1 MQLKRIQDQ
10 VAVIFGA
17 SSGIGRATAV
27 ELARRGARVV
37 VAARSREGLDSLV
50 ETITGLGGRAAAR
63 PAEVTDFEQVRAV
76 AQEAVDRYGR
86 LDTWVHTAATSLY
99 GTLEQTT
106 PEEFRRVVDVNLT
119 GQAFGAMAALPHIRR
134 EGRGALIHV
143 SSVEANV
150 AMPLQSAY
158 AASKHG
164 VKGLLD
170 ALRRELEGEGV
181 PISVTNVMPAGINTP
196 LFNKA
201 KTKMGVKPKPVPPV
215 YDAETVAQVIAY
227 AAEHPVREIYAGGAA
242 RLFTLNQNIAPRLV
256 DRVLSRMG
264 FEGQKTSEAKSAD
277 GPDGFYQ
284 AISDNRVAGDFTD
297 VSRRV
302 SVYNWL
308 ETHPAGRM
316 AIAASAFGAM
326 GWLAARMARTRS

>member
-1 MQLKRIQDQ
+1 MDLKPIQDQ

-27 ELARRGARVV
+27 EFARRGARVV
-37 VAARSREGLDSLV
+37 VSARSQDGLNSLV
-50 ETITGLGGRAAAR
+50 ETITSFGGQAVAR

-86 LDTWVHTAATSLY
+86 LDTWVHLAATSLY

-106 PEEFRRVVDVNLT
+106 PEEFRRVIDVNLV
-119 GQAFGAMAALPHIRR
+119 GQAYGAMAALPHIRR

-164 VKGLLD
+164 VKGLVD
-170 ALRRELEGEGV
+170 SLRRELEGEGAQV
-181 PISVTNVMPAGINTP
+181 SVTNVMPAGINTP

-201 KTKMGVKPKPVPPV
+201 KTKMGVKPKPVPPI
-215 YDAETVAQVIAY
+215 YDAETVAQVIVY
-227 AAEHPVREIYAGGAA
+227 AAEHPVPEIYAGGAA
-242 RLFTLNQNIAPRLV
+242 RMFTLNQKFAPRMV
-256 DRVLSRMG
+256 DRVLARMG
-264 FEGQKTSEAKSAD
+264 LEGQKSSEPKAAD
-277 GPDGFYQ
+277 GPDGFYRP
-284 AISDNRVAGDFTD
+284 ISDNRVAGDFTD
-297 VSRRV
+297 GSRGV

-326 GWLAARMARTRS
+326 GWLAARMARARS